1 MTLETL
7 HSHMQRVSSCVV
19 QVLYC
24 GDHVQSDIIQPV
36 RCEYGW
42 YTCMPLSRV
51 RGCSEYGWQTAC
63 ITSEV
68 EHEVLTRM
76 QPEQQVSVVV
86 A

>member
-1 MTLETL
+1 
-7 HSHMQRVSSCVV
+7 
-19 QVLYC
+19 
-24 GDHVQSDIIQPV
+24 
-36 RCEYGW
+36 
-42 YTCMPLSRV
+42 MPLSRV